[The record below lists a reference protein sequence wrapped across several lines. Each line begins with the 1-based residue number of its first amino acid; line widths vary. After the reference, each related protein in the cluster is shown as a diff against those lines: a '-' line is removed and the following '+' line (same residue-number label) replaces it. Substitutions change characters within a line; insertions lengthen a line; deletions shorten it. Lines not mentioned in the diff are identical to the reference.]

1 MAVRKKCVT
10 LRPSEKHK
18 TNDYPQSPDSARRGK
33 CDKGTGKVWECSVRS
48 ATKVRGKVKI
58 PTGFDKIAS
67 GFIKI
72 ASGFV
77 KIPSGLHS
85 FFQVFQ
91 NDYPHVPDSVPL
103 HWQTGCHHIADN
115 HFHYYVCSTTHS
127 SSVRLSRSKC
137 RPTFTTR
144 RPSVW

>member
-1 MAVRKKCVT
+1 MNIACKVSCFLRNGQEKGRKSLAVRKKCVT

-33 CDKGTGKVWECSVRS
+33 CDKGTGKVWECSVQS

-77 KIPSGLHS
+77 KIPSGLYIFS
-85 FFQVFQ
+85 SNLLAFSCSVALRKRPLGPSAGRLFASYILPSYFFIVT
-91 NDYPHVPDSVPL
+91 Y
-103 HWQTGCHHIADN
+103 
-115 HFHYYVCSTTHS
+115 
-127 SSVRLSRSKC
+127 
-137 RPTFTTR
+137 TF
-144 RPSVW
+144 